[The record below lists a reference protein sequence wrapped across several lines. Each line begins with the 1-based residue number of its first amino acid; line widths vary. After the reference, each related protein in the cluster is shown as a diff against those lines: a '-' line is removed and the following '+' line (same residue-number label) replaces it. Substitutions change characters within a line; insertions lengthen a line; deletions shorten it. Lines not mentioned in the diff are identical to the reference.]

1 METELLRT
9 LATNFASQSVRS
21 AKAIREIHRLD
32 PAGFPAAVL
41 EVLGTEP
48 ELPGGQFLVA
58 VLASKPDWLRTIC
71 NPEKYTLDQSLEL
84 VLRAHKLDPLT
95 AVKLADLLDRAGSAT
110 DAEAR
115 FMSRVFAVLKQIPSS
130 TALPALRQLAKC
142 PNPHVRSKAVLLI
155 GQIYQNPQFVQR
167 ADLERDA
174 RVSANAVESVW
185 GQDSAAARESLL
197 KAAMNAHHRIA
208 ANGMVGL
215 YMIGDERSLP
225 LLFRL
230 SDSEMPLAR
239 SAAAWAMGHLGDPR
253 FLPRLA
259 RLAEDPDQVT
269 RRRSSKSMA
278 RIRQKVT
285 QKRAAGTMHIEIRS
299 CEGQEGGLRIGFD
312 VTKEGEP
319 VNGLDARQF
328 VVWSGG
334 DVVEEFS
341 CSRGDGPAEYRITF
355 EGPQSS
361 PAPVMVQVYT
371 AEGVGEDPASD

>member
-1 METELLRT
+1 MQTELLRT

-21 AKAIREIHRLD
+21 AKAIREMHRLD

-48 ELPGGQFLVA
+48 DLPGGQFLVA

-95 AVKLADLLDRAGSAT
+95 AVKLADLLDLAGCST

-115 FMSRVFAVLKQIPSS
+115 FMSRVFAVLKQLPSS
-130 TALPALRQLAKC
+130 AALPALRQLAKC
-142 PNPHVRSKAVLLI
+142 SNPHVRSKAVLLI

-185 GQDSAAARESLL
+185 GQDSPAARESLF
-197 KAAMNAHHRIA
+197 KAAMNEHHRIA

-278 RIRQKVT
+278 RIRQRVSLM
-285 QKRAAGTMHIEIRS
+285 RASGTLCVEIRN
-299 CEGQEGGLRIGFD
+299 CDCQEGPLRVSFD

-319 VNGLDARQF
+319 MNGLDARKF

-341 CSRGDGPAEYRITF
+341 CSRGEGPAEYQITF
-355 EGPQSS
+355 EGSPSS
-361 PAPVMVQVYT
+361 PAPVKVQVYA
-371 AEGVGEDPASD
+371 AEGVGEDPGSE